1 MFLSISC
8 TIHTIQYL
16 VIESRAHRNLHFGD
30 FFFNKE
36 KDIQTRV
43 SGNINAKRD
52 HTPLTVQRYS
62 IVYF

>member
-1 MFLSISC
+1 MSGYIFRMHVYHYS
-8 TIHTIQYL
+8 
-16 VIESRAHRNLHFGD
+16 
-30 FFFNKE
+30 FFNKG

-62 IVYF
+62 IYFW